1 MTFSQ
6 AASSGLRNYVNFE
19 GRAQRSAYW
28 YWMLF
33 SLFVYLVAGLLDRVL
48 FETGESVVT
57 PLNGVAYLFLFLPTL
72 ALAVRRFHDMDRTGW
87 WVLLG
92 LTGIGGIILII
103 WFCQPGTRGANRF
116 GPDPLGDGVAAVL
129 GQGRP

>member
-6 AASSGLRNYVNFE
+6 AVASGIQNYLNFN
-19 GRAQRSAYW
+19 GRASRSAYW
-28 YWMLF
+28 YWILF
-33 SLFVYLVAGLLDRVL
+33 SLVVSLVAGALDRMV
-48 FETGESVVT
+48 FETGEMVVT
-57 PLNGVAYLFLFLPTL
+57 PFNGLANLALFLPTL

-103 WFCQPGTRGANRF
+103 WFCQPGTRGSNRF
-116 GPDPLGDGVAAVL
+116 GPDPLGSA
-129 GQGRP
+129 